1 VAIAKTEAS
10 GGRQLLPEVLAFSSS
25 LALDKA
31 LLLEDIVGSMAHVLM
46 LARQGIVPKEVA
58 RSIRDGLASV
68 YEEVQAGRLQLPD
81 EEDVHMAVEAELS
94 ARIGAPAARLHTA
107 RSRNDQVSTDLRLH
121 IREASAEVLRHLAEL
136 LEVLVGRMDAQGA
149 LLLPSYTH
157 RQRAQPVT
165 LGFWLAAH
173 GAALARDVELFGFVQ
188 KQLGLSSLGCGAIAG
203 TSLPINRE
211 LSAELLGFGGGAT
224 HNAMDTVG
232 DRDFGMDY
240 LYAASRLMVHLSRLS
255 TDVIDYTSL
264 EFGFAVLD
272 GEIACGSSMM
282 PQKRN
287 PDVFELIRGK
297 SGRALGNLLGLMST
311 LKGLPAG
318 YNRDL
323 QEDRQA
329 LLETGP
335 MLKACLHI
343 LSLAMPRLHFN
354 AQRCKAALEDGY
366 TQATDLAER
375 LVKKGL
381 AFREAYQAVGTLVR
395 RCQEANLPLSQATLQ
410 MATAIHPAFDEGVMQ
425 SLLPENSVLHKA
437 SLGSC
442 SPQALKLQ
450 RQMLLDAAS
459 QAKTLASE
467 VVGLEVLYAKLKEVV
482 L

>member
-1 VAIAKTEAS
+1 M
-10 GGRQLLPEVLAFSSS
+10 PEVLAFSSS

-46 LARQGIVPKEVA
+46 LAHQGIVPKEVA

-94 ARIGAPAARLHTA
+94 TRIGAPAARLHTA

-121 IREASAEVLRHLAEL
+121 IREASAEVLRRLAEL
-136 LEVLVGRMDAQGA
+136 LEVLVARMDAQGE

-165 LGFWLAAH
+165 LGFWLASH
-173 GAALARDVELFGFVQ
+173 GAALARDVELFGFVLG
-188 KQLGLSSLGCGAIAG
+188 QLGLSSLGCGAIAG
-203 TSLPINRE
+203 TSLPIDRE
-211 LSAELLGFGGGAT
+211 LSAKLLGFVGPT

-240 LYAASRLMVHLSRLS
+240 LYAASRLMLHLSRLS
-255 TDVIDYTSL
+255 TDVIDYTSS
-264 EFGFAVLD
+264 EFGFALLD

-311 LKGLPAG
+311 MKGLPAG

-343 LSLAMPRLHFN
+343 LGLAMPRLHFS

-375 LVKKGL
+375 LVKKGV
-381 AFREAYQAVGTLVR
+381 AFREAYQAVGSLVR
-395 RCQEANLPLSQATLQ
+395 RCQEANLPLAKATLE
-410 MATAIHPAFDEGVMQ
+410 MALAIHSAFDEETME

-442 SPQALKLQ
+442 SPEALRLQ
-450 RQMLLDAAS
+450 RQMLWEAAGK
-459 QAKTLASE
+459 AKALAGE
-467 VVGLEVLYAKLKEVV
+467 VVGLKALYAQLKEVF

>member
-10 GGRQLLPEVLAFSSS
+10 GGLKLLPEVLAFSSS
-25 LALDKA
+25 LVLDKS
-31 LLLEDIVGSMAHVLM
+31 LLLEDIVGSMAHVVM
-46 LARQGIVPKEVA
+46 LAQQGIVPKEVA
-58 RSIRDGLASV
+58 FQIREGLVSIF
-68 YEEVQAGRLQLPD
+68 EEAREGRLKLPD
-81 EEDVHMAVEAELS
+81 EEDVHMAVEAELLT
-94 ARIGAPAARLHTA
+94 RIGAPSARLHTA

-121 IREASAEVLRHLAEL
+121 LRACTAEVLRRLAEL
-136 LEVLVGRMDAQGA
+136 LEVLVGRMEAQGE

-165 LGFWLAAH
+165 LGFWLASH
-173 GAALARDVELFGFVQ
+173 GAALARDVELFGFVL
-188 KQLGLSSLGCGAIAG
+188 KQLRLCSLGSGAIAG
-203 TSLPINRE
+203 TSLPIERA
-211 LSAELLGFGGGAT
+211 LSAQLLGFEGPT

-240 LYAASRLMVHLSRLS
+240 LYAASRLMLHLSRLS

-264 EFGFAVLD
+264 EFGFAVLS

-287 PDVFELIRGK
+287 PDIFELIRGK

-311 LKGLPAG
+311 LKGLPSG

-335 MLKACLHI
+335 MLNACLQV
-343 LSLAMPRLHFN
+343 LSLAMPRLHFDE
-354 AQRCKAALEDGY
+354 QRCRAALEDGY
-366 TQATDLAER
+366 TQATDLAEA
-375 LVKKGL
+375 LVKKGV
-381 AFREAYQAVGTLVR
+381 AFREAYQAVGSLVR
-395 RCQEANLPLSQATLQ
+395 KCQEANLPLSKASPQ
-410 MATAIHPAFDEGVMQ
+410 MAASIHPALDTEAL
-425 SLLPENSVLHKA
+425 SPENSVLHKA

-442 SPQALKLQ
+442 SPRALQLQ
-450 RQMLLDAAS
+450 RQMLLDAALL
-459 QAKTLASE
+459 AKTLAGE
-467 VVGLEVLYAKLKEVV
+467 VVALEVLYAKLKEVS

>member
-31 LLLEDIVGSMAHVLM
+31 LLFEDIVGSMAHVLM
-46 LARQGIVPKEVA
+46 LAKQGIVPKEVA
-58 RSIRDGLASV
+58 YTIREGLVSIF
-68 YEEVQAGRLQLPD
+68 EEARAGRLQLPE

-121 IREASAEVLRHLAEL
+121 LRACTAEVLRHLAKL
-136 LEVLVGRMDAQGA
+136 LEVLVSRMDAQGE

-165 LGFWLAAH
+165 LGFWLASH
-173 GAALARDVELFGFVQ
+173 GAALARDVELFGFVL
-188 KQLGLSSLGCGAIAG
+188 KQLRWCSLGAGAIAG
-203 TSLPINRE
+203 TSLPIERE
-211 LSAELLGFGGGAT
+211 YSAALLGFAGPT

-240 LYAASRLMVHLSRLS
+240 LYAASRLMLHLSRLS
-255 TDVIDYTSL
+255 TDVIDYTSS

-311 LKGLPAG
+311 MKGLPAG

-335 MLKACLHI
+335 MLNSCLQV
-343 LSLAMPRLHFN
+343 LSVAMPRLHFD
-354 AQRCKAALEDGY
+354 ARRCKAALEDGY
-366 TQATDLAER
+366 AQATDLAEA
-375 LVKKGL
+375 LVKKGV
-381 AFREAYQAVGTLVR
+381 AFREAYQAVGSLVR
-395 RCQEANLPLSQATLQ
+395 RCQEAGLSLSRATVE
-410 MATAIHPAFDEGVMQ
+410 MAKSIHPAFGEEVMQ
-425 SLLPENSVLHKA
+425 GLLPENSVLHKA

-442 SPQALKLQ
+442 SPRALQLQ
-450 RQMLLDAAS
+450 RQMLLDAAGLA
-459 QAKTLASE
+459 QTLASE
-467 VVGLEVLYAKLKEVV
+467 VVGLEVLYEKLKEVC
-482 L
+482 LS